1 MIMKLRRTLMTAV
14 ALVSLN
20 AAFAQNYKQLWEKA
34 GKAMDK
40 DLPKT
45 ALAEIRGIY
54 SQAARQG
61 DTGEMLKAAVCALQM
76 QWDISPDSAK
86 AEIKK
91 LDSIAVNEKRPA
103 ERALWMLVAARM
115 HSNNSDFRDPTEG
128 NRAIECILEATKDL
142 TVFNNRKAAEFMPA
156 VKKGGASKHYNGD
169 LLSVVCRNAAN
180 ALNNMRN
187 TSFTR
192 EEIQQKRRDIESRFI
207 DHYRKAGNADAVVLA
222 TLDSLSRE
230 SNDYF
235 SGKYNDTTHTSY
247 TLARKLMEQYAQ
259 NPCAVEAYIYIC
271 GKMRS
276 GECETED
283 LRYSLAKKGVQL
295 YAKNPRAA
303 VLRNIMKEMKTQN
316 VFASFAKNTAFPSET
331 LRGKI
336 NADNAKNIEI
346 QMFRLPYTAMQ
357 IESDRE
363 LARKFKPNAK
373 NGITVYSKSIT
384 ADKEYFHFKDSFS
397 YSAPAE
403 PGVYMFKNAQN
414 KDADSYSIL
423 YVSNLRTM
431 FLPLPDK
438 RVRISVVNARSGK
451 PIAGAKVNE
460 YDARDGK
467 TAATYTTNDKGEV
480 VVARS
485 NHSRYNAE
493 NANDK
498 YSPFANFYGYAH
510 FPSNNEKNSEEY
522 RLFTDRAVYRPSQKV
537 CVGGIVYR
545 QKGDDFNTV
554 YDKKIKLTLTDP
566 NNKVMSTQEVNSD
579 EFGAFGADFTLPAT
593 VMPGYYNINANG
605 ENSVGIR
612 IEEYKRPTFEVTTEK
627 PKEKYALGDTI
638 SVKGRA
644 TAFTGAG
651 VSYAKVSYKVKR
663 TSFSWFYRES
673 DNDIIM
679 SDTTTADGEGNF
691 TMRVP
696 IAYDSEE
703 TNAKLVPNTTYMFTV
718 TATVTSGAGETQETQ
733 LNLSAGKRA
742 AMLSCDIPQKIEKGN
757 IPAINFTLRN
767 ILQEL
772 TEGKGKYSIYKGS
785 ELCAEGAFTANEPV
799 EIKSLS
805 NLSSGKYT
813 LHTQLDG
820 ETDTVYDLK
829 KSFILFSVNDTQ
841 AADPAERIRLYSPDE
856 SFTDGK
862 ATASIASSLNN
873 VTAFYDVI
881 ANGKLVES
889 RQIALS
895 NSAEKLVYDYKEE
908 YGDGISV
915 VLGFM
920 KDGELYKENI
930 IIKKA
935 LPNKTLKYKWTSF
948 RDRLRPNQ
956 KEEWRLQICEPDGTT
971 PAKASAIATI
981 YDASLDK
988 FAKNYWY
995 SPIYLSRNV
1004 PSVIWSA
1011 SNRGMSFSHYY
1022 NPFKFEK
1029 APKLQFD
1036 ELIMYYP
1043 FPERKDARKE
1053 VGEDVLDLCE
1063 RITDYD
1069 SGTQM
1074 STAKLSVR
1082 GMAKA
1087 TADNA
1092 IRPEVSAGAQEAAPQ
1107 KTLRE
1112 NFAETAY
1119 FAPALRSDENGNLT
1133 IAFTTPESMT
1143 RWNVKILAHTKA
1155 MNFVE
1160 ADTTATVTKEF
1171 MVQPNMPRFLR
1182 LGDDATI
1189 PATLKNLSGK
1199 TLSGKAVMTI
1209 QDAENLAVIKQET
1222 VRFSVG
1228 AKGETVVA
1236 FPFKAGESLT
1246 SPLLICKITAD
1257 CGTFADGE
1265 QHYLL
1270 LFSDKVEVIASMPFT
1285 IKGSGEHTIDIA
1297 GTLTGNKAGAT
1308 NRRLTIE
1315 YTSNPTWLALQALPS
1330 IDTPKWE
1337 DALTLA
1343 ASYYAASLEHEIAT
1357 ISPEIKE
1364 AAKRWANEQTA
1375 DTLLENALL
1384 RNQDLKNIIL
1394 TETPWAANAD
1404 NISLR
1409 RRSLARTFDELQ
1421 SGARERNLEER
1432 LARLQREDGGFG
1444 WFPNMPSSRDITSG
1458 ITTMLLRLNSMTG
1471 KTPATNITDKA
1482 IKYLDGKVA
1491 QEIAEMKKEEKKG
1504 IKPSVLGS
1512 HLDYLN
1518 ILRMNKGKLS
1528 AQASANRKYLLPIL
1542 QKHYSDFNITAK
1554 AKAALVL
1561 SDAGYTKEAMTVLK
1575 SILEHTVSDKAKGIY
1590 FDSFNAPSFWNS
1602 YKIPTQVA
1610 ALEAVRTLTPGD
1622 KATQEGM
1629 LTWILQSKRTQGW
1642 ETALNTADAVYALLS
1657 ATKTG
1662 TSPVHFG
1669 TARPANF
1676 SLNLQNGKSIDIMQ
1690 NAKTADEKAVGYVRS
1705 DFSFGELKSSP
1716 KSVSISKTDGGMSW
1730 GGIYSR
1736 YLAPAQNVE
1745 KGGGELTVNREYFLV
1760 KDGRETALAN
1770 GASIK
1775 TGDRV
1780 RVRYTI
1786 NAARDF
1792 DYVSLADPRPAC
1804 LEPATQISGYTY
1816 NNGEWFYLAVR
1827 DASQALF
1834 LESMKKGKH
1843 IITLDFHADRK
1854 GTYLA
1859 APASVQCLYSPEF
1872 AGRSNGRT
1880 INVKQDK

>member
-1 MIMKLRRTLMTAV
+1 MKLKRTLMTAL
-14 ALVSLN
+14 ALVALN

-61 DTGEMLKAAVCALQM
+61 NTGEMLKAAVCALQM

-86 AEIKK
+86 AEIKN
-91 LDSIAVNEKRPA
+91 LDSIAVSEKRPA
-103 ERALWMLVAARM
+103 ERALWMLVAAKM
-115 HSNNSDFRDPTEG
+115 HTINSDFRDPTEG
-128 NRAIECILEATKDL
+128 NRAVECILEATKDL

-156 VKKGGASKHYNGD
+156 VKKGGASKYYNGD

-180 ALNNMRN
+180 ALNNIRN
-187 TSFTR
+187 TSYSR
-192 EEIQQKRRDIESRFI
+192 EEIRQKLHDIESRFI
-207 DHYRKAGNADAVVLA
+207 GHYRKTGNADAVVLA
-222 TLDSLSRE
+222 TLDSLSRNNHE
-230 SNDYF
+230 YYF
-235 SGKYNDTTHTSY
+235 GKYNDTTNTSY
-247 TLARKLMEQYAQ
+247 TLARKLMEQYVQ
-259 NPCAVEAYIYIC
+259 SPCAVEAYIYIC
-271 GKMRS
+271 GKMKS

-283 LRYSLAKKGVQL
+283 LRYSLAKRGAQM
-295 YAKNPRAA
+295 YAKNPRSA

-316 VFASFAKNTAFPSET
+316 VFARFVKNAAFPGET
-331 LRGKI
+331 LRGEIK
-336 NADNAKNIEI
+336 ADNTGKMEI

-357 IESDRE
+357 INGNSE
-363 LARKFKPNAK
+363 LARKFKPGAK
-373 NGITVYSKSIT
+373 DKIAVYTKSVT
-384 ADKEYFHFKDSFS
+384 PDKELFHFKDSFS

-403 PGVYMFKNAQN
+403 PGVYLLKNAQN
-414 KDADSYSIL
+414 KDADSYCIL

-431 FLPLPDK
+431 FLPLPDN
-438 RVRISVVNARSGK
+438 RMRISVVDARSGK

-467 TAATYTTNDKGEV
+467 MKASYTTNGKGEV
-480 VVARS
+480 VMARS
-485 NHSRYNAE
+485 NYSRYNAE
-493 NANDK
+493 NGNDK
-498 YSPFANFYGYAH
+498 SCPFANFYGYAY

-537 CVGGIVYR
+537 CVGGIVFK

-593 VMPGYYNINANG
+593 VMPGYYYINANG
-605 ENSVGIR
+605 ENSVEIR

-627 PKEKYALGDTI
+627 PKEKFALGDTI

-644 TAFTGAG
+644 TAFTGVG
-651 VSYAKVSYKVKR
+651 VSYAKVSYKVRK
-663 TSFSWFYRES
+663 TSFSWFYRET
-673 DNDIIM
+673 DNDIIA
-679 SDTTTADGEGNF
+679 SDTTTADSEGNF

-696 IAYDSEE
+696 IEEDPEE
-703 TNAKLVPNTTYMFTV
+703 TGAKIVPNITYMFTV
-718 TATVTSGAGETQETQ
+718 TATVTSGAGETQEAQ
-733 LNLSAGKRA
+733 INLSAGKRA
-742 AMLSCDIPQKIEKGN
+742 AILSCDIPQRIEKGN
-757 IPAINFTLRN
+757 IPAITFALRN
-767 ILQEL
+767 ILQEQ
-772 TEGKGKYSIYKGS
+772 TEGKGKYSIYKGL
-785 ELCAEGAFTANEPV
+785 ELCAEGAFTANEPI
-799 EIKSLS
+799 EINSLA

-841 AADPAERIRLYSPDE
+841 AADPAERIRLYSPNE

-862 ATASIASSLNN
+862 ATVSIASSLND

-908 YGDGISV
+908 YNDGISI

-930 IIKKA
+930 TIKKA

-956 KEEWRLQICEPDGTT
+956 KEEWRLQICEPDGT
-971 PAKASAIATI
+971 PAKISALATI

-995 SPIYLSRNV
+995 SPIYLSRYV
-1004 PSVIWSA
+1004 PSVIWSTF
-1011 SNRGMSFSHYY
+1011 NRGMSFNHYY
-1022 NPFKFEK
+1022 NPFKREK
-1029 APKLQFD
+1029 TAGLQFD
-1036 ELIMYYP
+1036 ELVMYYP
-1043 FPERKDARKE
+1043 FPDRQDAGKDVGVDVVDLKE
-1053 VGEDVLDLCE
+1053 QITED
-1063 RITDYD
+1063 
-1069 SGTQM
+1069 GGN
-1074 STAKLSVR
+1074 KLSTSTVRFAAR

-1087 TADNA
+1087 AAN
-1092 IRPEVSAGAQEAAPQ
+1092 SAVALETSSGAQEAPTQ

-1119 FAPALRSDENGNLT
+1119 FSPALRSDENGNLT

-1143 RWNVKILAHTKA
+1143 RWNVKVLAHTKA

-1182 LGDDATI
+1182 IGDNATI
-1189 PATLKNLSGK
+1189 PATLKNLSRK
-1199 TLSGKAVMTI
+1199 ALSGKAVMTM
-1209 QDAENLAVIKQET
+1209 QDAENLAIIKQES
-1222 VRFSVG
+1222 VKFSVG
-1228 AKGETVVA
+1228 ANGETVVA
-1236 FPFKAGESLT
+1236 FPFKAVESLT
-1246 SPLLICKITAD
+1246 TPLLICKITAD

-1265 QHYLL
+1265 QHYLP
-1270 LFSDKVEVIASMPFT
+1270 LFSDKVEVIASLPFT
-1285 IKGSGEHTIDIA
+1285 IKGSGNHTVSIA
-1297 GTLTGNKAGAT
+1297 DTLTGSKAGAT

-1384 RNQDLKNIIL
+1384 RNQDLKNAIL
-1394 TETPWAANAD
+1394 AETPWAANAD

-1444 WFPNMPSSRDITSG
+1444 WFPNMPSSRNITSG
-1458 ITTMLLRLNSMTG
+1458 ITTVLLRLNSITG

-1491 QEIAEMKKEEKKG
+1491 QDIAKMKKEEKKG

-1518 ILRMNKGKLS
+1518 ILRMSKGKLS

-1561 SDAGYTKEAMTVLK
+1561 NDAGYTKEAMTVLK
-1575 SILEHTVSDKAKGIY
+1575 SILEHTVSDKTKGIY

-1642 ETALNTADAVYALLS
+1642 ETALNTVDAVYALLS
-1657 ATKTG
+1657 TTKTD
-1662 TSPVHFG
+1662 TSLVHFG
-1669 TARPANF
+1669 TARPQNF

-1705 DFSFGELKSSP
+1705 DLALDELKSSP

-1804 LEPATQISGYTY
+1804 LEPAMQISGYTCTG
-1816 NNGEWFYLAVR
+1816 GEWFYLAVR